1 LSFRRALLRAQ
12 DKFREE
18 KSALQRAKDF
28 SLPLEMTGYRSI
40 RLRDVDLPTRAEQV
54 YLALEEQSLN
64 FESDPALVWIKLNSV
79 IATMI
84 G

>member
-1 LSFRRALLRAQ
+1 MSFGRINSARRNLRFIVQ
-12 DKFREE
+12 KISR
-18 KSALQRAKDF
+18 
-28 SLPLEMTGYRSI
+28 YRSI